1 MNRLQLSPIF
11 GTRQS
16 QMDLP
21 LGKRLDVPIA
31 NFEQTKKSR
40 SRLIYDSAPKAR
52 REDYRPN
59 WNIVTGLTLAVAV
72 SIGCWI
78 GIAYALATIWK

>member
-16 QMDLP
+16 QLHLP
-21 LGKRLDVPIA
+21 LVERLDVPIA
-31 NFEQTKKSR
+31 NFKQTTISR
-40 SRLIYDSAPKAR
+40 SWLIYDSAPKSR

-59 WNIVTGLTLAVAV
+59 WNIVTGLTLAIAV
-72 SIGCWI
+72 SIGCWV

>member
-16 QMDLP
+16 QMGLP
-21 LGKRLDVPIA
+21 LSERLDVPIA
-31 NFEQTKKSR
+31 NFEQINIFR
-40 SRLIYDSAPKAR
+40 SRLIYDSALKAR

-59 WNIVTGLTLAVAV
+59 WNMVAGLTLAVAV
-72 SIGCWI
+72 SIGCWVC
-78 GIAYALATIWK
+78 IAYALTTLWK

>member
-16 QMDLP
+16 QMHLP
-21 LGKRLDVPIA
+21 LGERLDVPIA
-31 NFEQTKKSR
+31 NFEPTTISR
-40 SRLIYDSAPKAR
+40 SWLIYDSAPKAR

-59 WNIVTGLTLAVAV
+59 WNIVTGLTLAIAV
-72 SIGCWI
+72 SIGCWV
-78 GIAYALATIWK
+78 GIAFALATIWK

>member
-21 LGKRLDVPIA
+21 LGERLDVPIA
-31 NFEQTKKSR
+31 NFEQAKIFR
-40 SRLIYDSAPKAR
+40 SRLIYDSAAEAR

-59 WNIVTGLTLAVAV
+59 WNMVTGLTLAVAV
-72 SIGCWI
+72 SIGCWV
-78 GIAYALATIWK
+78 GIAYALASIWK